1 VERIASCSLPGK
13 SSIIVIVNVTFGFMA
28 DKLPILNIIMER
40 YYLAIFKNC
49 ITHSVR
55 ALIILRARQ

>member
-1 VERIASCSLPGK
+1 
-13 SSIIVIVNVTFGFMA
+13 MA

-49 ITHSVR
+49 LTHSVR